1 MAQLLHF
8 KRCLRERSSHPWLA
22 LQAAVPKFMQLKLQP
37 ASGNMLPAN
46 AAGTVT
52 QRLTVTNTQHG
63 QKALAMRLRIAYS
76 VAGANRLEQSEVKNF
91 PQGL

>member
-1 MAQLLHF
+1 MIV
-8 KRCLRERSSHPWLA
+8 
-22 LQAAVPKFMQLKLQP
+22 QAAVPKFMQLKLQP

-63 QKALAMRLRIAYS
+63 QKGLAMRLRIAYNL
-76 VAGANRLEQSEVKNF
+76 AGVNRLEQSEVKNF